1 MNGAER
7 LLRLTP
13 GIALKEKRLATLL
26 RGEDPR
32 SPRLREAVEDA
43 QMLGSLQLSGF
54 AATWDE
60 VKASR
65 RAPPAGGALT
75 GMRRAVAAVDPR
87 APLTTRHLLAWH
99 AAVTGA
105 ETGLRRSERRREGT
119 PPAPFEFIAGR
130 LEILE
135 HWLAAESS
143 RQMKAAQQGGLVLA
157 RIVEILPFDDANG
170 RVSRLAASHVMV
182 RSGAYPPI
190 LVGADRSRLEQCLQ
204 AAFGFATEPL
214 VTLLEE
220 ASGRALD
227 VMIQTL
233 EQGTLTL
240 PT

>member
-1 MNGAER
+1 MSDAER
-7 LLRLTP
+7 LLRLAP
-13 GIALKEKRLATLL
+13 GLALKEKRLAVLL

-43 QMLGSLQLSGF
+43 QMLGSLELSGL

-65 RAPPAGGALT
+65 RAPPAAGPLA
-75 GMRRAVAAVDPR
+75 GMRRAVSAVDPQT
-87 APLTTRHLLAWH
+87 PLTARHLLAWH

-105 ETGLRRSERRREGT
+105 DAGLRTAERRRDGM
-119 PPAPFEFIAGR
+119 PPAPPAFIAGR
-130 LEILE
+130 LAILE
-135 HWLAAESS
+135 QWLAADSS
-143 RQMKAAQQGGLVLA
+143 RQMRAAQQGALVLA

-190 LVGADRSRLEQCLQ
+190 LVGADRPRLEQCLQ
-204 AAFGFATEPL
+204 AAFQFVTEPL
-214 VTLLEE
+214 VVLLEE

-233 EQGTLTL
+233 EG
-240 PT
+240 

>member
-1 MNGAER
+1 MSGADR

-13 GIALKEKRLATLL
+13 AIALKEKRLAGLL

-32 SPRLREAVEDA
+32 SQRLREAVADA

-65 RAPPAGGALT
+65 GATPAAGPLA
-75 GMRRAVAAVDPR
+75 GMRRAVAAVDPLI
-87 APLTTRHLLAWH
+87 PLATRPLLAWH

-105 ETGLRRSERRREGT
+105 ETGLRRTERHREGT
-119 PPAPFEFIAGR
+119 PPAPPEFIAGR

-143 RQMKAAQQGGLVLA
+143 RQLKAAQQGALMLA

-190 LVGADRSRLEQCLQ
+190 LVGADRPRLEQCLQ
-204 AAFGFATEPL
+204 AAFQFATEPL
-214 VTLLEE
+214 VLLLEE
-220 ASGRALD
+220 ASERALD
-227 VMIQTL
+227 VMIQVL
-233 EQGTLTL
+233 EQSSAS
-240 PT
+240 